1 MIYKTNITERTVN
14 IKCTLEEYNS
24 KEFQDNIKC
33 AIRQKADKIV
43 VEVDNKDWR
52 LIICKEDIKL

>member
-1 MIYKTNITERTVN
+1 MIYKTIVNERIIN

-24 KEFQDNIKC
+24 KEFQDNFKC

-43 VEVDNKDWR
+43 IEINNFYKTEEQWSH
-52 LIICKEDIKL
+52 

>member
-1 MIYKTNITERTVN
+1 MIYKTIVKERIIN

-24 KEFQDNIKC
+24 KEFQDNFKC

-43 VEVDNKDWR
+43 IEIDNFYKTEEQW
-52 LIICKEDIKL
+52 LH